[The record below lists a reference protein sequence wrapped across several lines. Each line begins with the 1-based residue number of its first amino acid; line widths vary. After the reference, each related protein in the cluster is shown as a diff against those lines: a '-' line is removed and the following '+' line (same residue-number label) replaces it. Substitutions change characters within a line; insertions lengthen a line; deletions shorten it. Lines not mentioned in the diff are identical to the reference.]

1 MITIVDYK
9 MGNITSV
16 RNAFEYLGY
25 DVEIANTISDIRNA
39 DKLILPGVGSYKMAM
54 ENIHTLGIYS
64 AVKEKVIDQKCP
76 VLGICLGMQL
86 FAKDSVEDG
95 YAEGFGFLDLNV
107 KKFIEKEN
115 ISIPHIGFNEVS
127 IKDQASKMF
136 RGINDLSDFY
146 FVHSYRIAEEEEN
159 EYVSGITIYG
169 ERFISAFEKDNIW
182 GVQFHPEKSQSN
194 GLKLLDNF
202 ARL

>member
-25 DVEIANTISDIRNA
+25 EVEIANEISNIKNA
-39 DKLILPGVGSYKMAM
+39 EKLILPGVGSYKMAM

-64 AVKEKVIDQKCP
+64 VIKEKVIEQKCP
-76 VLGICLGMQL
+76 ILGICLGMQL
-86 FAKDSVEDG
+86 LAKNSIEDG
-95 YAEGFGFLDLNV
+95 HTEGFGFLDLNV
-107 KKFIEKEN
+107 RKFSEKEN
-115 ISIPHIGFNEVS
+115 ISIPHIGFNEVL
-127 IKDQASKMF
+127 IENQASKMF
-136 RGINDLSDFY
+136 RGINDSSDFY
-146 FVHSYRIAEEEEN
+146 FVHSYRIVAEEN
-159 EYVSGITIYG
+159 EYVSGITLYG

-194 GLKLLDNF
+194 GLKLLGNF